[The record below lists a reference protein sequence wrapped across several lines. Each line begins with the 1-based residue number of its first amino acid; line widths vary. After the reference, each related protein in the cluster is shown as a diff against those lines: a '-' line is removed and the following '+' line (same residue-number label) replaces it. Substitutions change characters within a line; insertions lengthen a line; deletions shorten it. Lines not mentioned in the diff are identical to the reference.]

1 MGGVD
6 VGSGGSKRRR
16 SINED
21 VNMVPFID
29 LLLVTVAFLLIT
41 AVWASSSRLVADAQ
55 IPGPPG
61 CGSDCVGRV
70 ERTLHVS
77 VGADDFVVAWRQ
89 GSTVLS
95 EVRVPRTVD
104 PSGEVAGAATRYP
117 ELAKR
122 IEAEWASQGA
132 HRDPADRAVDQA
144 VVHTDDRTPYR
155 EIVAVFDAIAAT
167 KRDVRLASGDV
178 RRVPAFNLVFAQR

>member
-6 VGSGGSKRRR
+6 VGGGGKRRR
-16 SINED
+16 SINAD

-41 AVWASSSRLVADAQ
+41 AVWASSSRLEADAEL
-55 IPGPPG
+55 PGQPG
-61 CGSDCVGRV
+61 CGADCGSHL

-89 GSTVLS
+89 AGTLLS
-95 EVRVPRTVD
+95 EVRVPRTAVE
-104 PSGEVAGAATRYP
+104 GGQVAGAATRYP

-122 IEAEWASQGA
+122 IEAEWNAQGL
-132 HRDPADRAVDQA
+132 HRDPADRKVDQA

-167 KRDVRLASGDV
+167 KRDVRLASGST
-178 RRVPAFNLVFAQR
+178 RRVQAFNLVFAQR

>member
-6 VGSGGSKRRR
+6 VGGGGGKRR

-41 AVWASSSRLVADAQ
+41 AVWASSSRLEADAQ
-55 IPGPPG
+55 VPGPPG
-61 CGSDCVGRV
+61 CGADCVSQV
-70 ERTLHVS
+70 ERTLHVT

-89 GSTVLS
+89 GATVLS
-95 EVRVPRTVD
+95 EVRVPRTPVAA
-104 PSGEVAGAATRYP
+104 GEVAGAATRYP
-117 ELAKR
+117 ELARR

-132 HRDPADRAVDQA
+132 HRDPTDRHLDQA

-167 KRDVRLASGDV
+167 RRDVRSASGAT
-178 RRVPAFNLVFAQR
+178 RRVQAFNLVFAQR